1 MLYNFTKRIIDIIGS
16 IFGILILLPFFIVI
30 SIAVKITS
38 PGSILAETPMRVGK
52 DGKLFR
58 MYKFRS
64 MIHNA
69 HQLLHTN
76 PEFAKL
82 LKEYQK
88 NSYKIVDDPRVTPI
102 GKYLRKYSLD
112 EFPQFFNIL
121 KGEMSVVGPR
131 AYYSFELEDQ
141 QKKYPESREFVKV
154 ILSAKPGLTGVWQ
167 VSGRSDIN
175 FDKRVELD
183 AHYVQR
189 RSILYDLWIII
200 RTVPAVL
207 FGRGAV

>member
-1 MLYNFTKRIIDIIGS
+1 MLYDFTKRSIDIAGS
-16 IFGILILLPFFIVI
+16 IIGILVLLPILFCISVI
-30 SIAVKITS
+30 IKLTS
-38 PGSILAETPMRVGK
+38 PGPVLAETPMRVGRE
-52 DGKLFR
+52 GKLFR

-64 MIHNA
+64 MFINA
-69 HQLLHTN
+69 LEILEQN
-76 PEFAKL
+76 PEL
-82 LKEYQK
+82 MREYKK
-88 NSYKIVDDPRVTPI
+88 NSYKLVNDPRVTPF
-102 GKYLRKYSLD
+102 GKIIRKYSLD

-121 KGEMSVVGPR
+121 KGEMTIVGPR

-183 AHYVQR
+183 ARYVQR
-189 RSILYDLWIII
+189 RSILYDIWIMIK
-200 RTVPAVL
+200 TVPAVL